1 MRPSPVPSV
10 SVLPL
15 RGMPMAPVSG
25 YLLWTRD
32 LTFRPCGSFTEAGSV
47 SPSVMA
53 FAEPLGPNCA
63 VRSHLPTGAWACAQ
77 SWLPRSSVMDLG
89 PAGE

>member
-25 YLLWTRD
+25 HLLWTWD
-32 LTFRPCGSFTEAGSV
+32 LTFRPCGGFTEAGSA

-53 FAEPLGPNCA
+53 FAEPLGPNCPQDESA
-63 VRSHLPTGAWACAQ
+63 VP
-77 SWLPRSSVMDLG
+77 LG
-89 PAGE
+89 LLTLRQHC